1 MKKESKSTKDTGH
14 SFADYFK
21 RALNPLLVLL
31 LLSEQPMYV
40 YEMMREISKR
50 SDGRYTISLLYPVIQ
65 RLLSQGY
72 VCEGQKAISDDNR
85 VRQYYEITSDGIS
98 YLRQI
103 EAVYAEMSK
112 HRRWQRMME
121 DKIVRQYV
129 RAVSRKLICSKATRS
144 KLLNG
149 LKQELSAYS
158 ELSYNEL
165 CAKVGNPEQIAEQLL
180 ESVDETEIAVSKRKH
195 RFVITL
201 VIGILIVLLLLLAAY
216 YIHAQQVIRGDFY
229 FTRSNTESDGQL
241 ISDEMLEN

>member
-1 MKKESKSTKDTGH
+1 
-14 SFADYFK
+14 
-21 RALNPLLVLL
+21 
-31 LLSEQPMYV
+31 
-40 YEMMREISKR
+40 
-50 SDGRYTISLLYPVIQ
+50 
-65 RLLSQGY
+65 
-72 VCEGQKAISDDNR
+72 
-85 VRQYYEITSDGIS
+85 
-98 YLRQI
+98 
-103 EAVYAEMSK
+103 
-112 HRRWQRMME
+112 MME

-180 ESVDETEIAVSKRKH
+180 ESVDETESAVSKRKH

>member
-1 MKKESKSTKDTGH
+1 
-14 SFADYFK
+14 
-21 RALNPLLVLL
+21 
-31 LLSEQPMYV
+31 
-40 YEMMREISKR
+40 
-50 SDGRYTISLLYPVIQ
+50 
-65 RLLSQGY
+65 
-72 VCEGQKAISDDNR
+72 
-85 VRQYYEITSDGIS
+85 
-98 YLRQI
+98 
-103 EAVYAEMSK
+103 
-112 HRRWQRMME
+112 MME

-149 LKQELSAYS
+149 LKQELS

>member
-1 MKKESKSTKDTGH
+1 
-14 SFADYFK
+14 
-21 RALNPLLVLL
+21 
-31 LLSEQPMYV
+31 
-40 YEMMREISKR
+40 
-50 SDGRYTISLLYPVIQ
+50 
-65 RLLSQGY
+65 
-72 VCEGQKAISDDNR
+72 
-85 VRQYYEITSDGIS
+85 
-98 YLRQI
+98 
-103 EAVYAEMSK
+103 
-112 HRRWQRMME
+112 MME

-201 VIGILIVLLLLLAAY
+201 VIGILIVLLLLLAA
-216 YIHAQQVIRGDFY
+216 QQVIRGDFY

>member
-1 MKKESKSTKDTGH
+1 
-14 SFADYFK
+14 
-21 RALNPLLVLL
+21 
-31 LLSEQPMYV
+31 
-40 YEMMREISKR
+40 
-50 SDGRYTISLLYPVIQ
+50 
-65 RLLSQGY
+65 
-72 VCEGQKAISDDNR
+72 
-85 VRQYYEITSDGIS
+85 
-98 YLRQI
+98 
-103 EAVYAEMSK
+103 
-112 HRRWQRMME
+112 MME

-180 ESVDETEIAVSKRKH
+180 ESVEIAVSKRKH

>member
-1 MKKESKSTKDTGH
+1 MCV
-14 SFADYFK
+14 
-21 RALNPLLVLL
+21 N
-31 LLSEQPMYV
+31 MYV
-40 YEMMREISKR
+40 QF
-50 SDGRYTISLLYPVIQ
+50 P
-65 RLLSQGY
+65 
-72 VCEGQKAISDDNR
+72 AN
-85 VRQYYEITSDGIS
+85 
-98 YLRQI
+98 
-103 EAVYAEMSK
+103 
-112 HRRWQRMME
+112 
-121 DKIVRQYV
+121 
-129 RAVSRKLICSKATRS
+129 
-144 KLLNG
+144 
-149 LKQELSAYS
+149 S

>member
-1 MKKESKSTKDTGH
+1 
-14 SFADYFK
+14 
-21 RALNPLLVLL
+21 
-31 LLSEQPMYV
+31 
-40 YEMMREISKR
+40 
-50 SDGRYTISLLYPVIQ
+50 
-65 RLLSQGY
+65 
-72 VCEGQKAISDDNR
+72 
-85 VRQYYEITSDGIS
+85 
-98 YLRQI
+98 
-103 EAVYAEMSK
+103 
-112 HRRWQRMME
+112 MME

-195 RFVITL
+195 RFVIT
-201 VIGILIVLLLLLAAY
+201 AY

>member
-1 MKKESKSTKDTGH
+1 
-14 SFADYFK
+14 
-21 RALNPLLVLL
+21 
-31 LLSEQPMYV
+31 
-40 YEMMREISKR
+40 
-50 SDGRYTISLLYPVIQ
+50 
-65 RLLSQGY
+65 
-72 VCEGQKAISDDNR
+72 
-85 VRQYYEITSDGIS
+85 
-98 YLRQI
+98 
-103 EAVYAEMSK
+103 
-112 HRRWQRMME
+112 MME

-201 VIGILIVLLLLLAAY
+201 VLLLLLAAY

>member
-1 MKKESKSTKDTGH
+1 
-14 SFADYFK
+14 
-21 RALNPLLVLL
+21 
-31 LLSEQPMYV
+31 
-40 YEMMREISKR
+40 
-50 SDGRYTISLLYPVIQ
+50 
-65 RLLSQGY
+65 
-72 VCEGQKAISDDNR
+72 
-85 VRQYYEITSDGIS
+85 
-98 YLRQI
+98 
-103 EAVYAEMSK
+103 
-112 HRRWQRMME
+112 MME

-201 VIGILIVLLLLLAAY
+201 VIGILIVLLLLLA
-216 YIHAQQVIRGDFY
+216 VIRGDFY

>member
-50 SDGRYTISLLYPVIQ
+50 SDGRYTISLLYPVIH

-112 HRRWQRMME
+112 AIQQRMME

>member
-1 MKKESKSTKDTGH
+1 
-14 SFADYFK
+14 
-21 RALNPLLVLL
+21 
-31 LLSEQPMYV
+31 
-40 YEMMREISKR
+40 
-50 SDGRYTISLLYPVIQ
+50 
-65 RLLSQGY
+65 
-72 VCEGQKAISDDNR
+72 
-85 VRQYYEITSDGIS
+85 
-98 YLRQI
+98 
-103 EAVYAEMSK
+103 
-112 HRRWQRMME
+112 MME

-165 CAKVGNPEQIAEQLL
+165 CAKVGNPEQIA
-180 ESVDETEIAVSKRKH
+180 IAVSKRKH

>member
-1 MKKESKSTKDTGH
+1 
-14 SFADYFK
+14 
-21 RALNPLLVLL
+21 
-31 LLSEQPMYV
+31 
-40 YEMMREISKR
+40 
-50 SDGRYTISLLYPVIQ
+50 
-65 RLLSQGY
+65 
-72 VCEGQKAISDDNR
+72 
-85 VRQYYEITSDGIS
+85 
-98 YLRQI
+98 
-103 EAVYAEMSK
+103 
-112 HRRWQRMME
+112 MME

-216 YIHAQQVIRGDFY
+216 YIHDIHAQQVIRGDFY

>member
-1 MKKESKSTKDTGH
+1 
-14 SFADYFK
+14 
-21 RALNPLLVLL
+21 
-31 LLSEQPMYV
+31 
-40 YEMMREISKR
+40 
-50 SDGRYTISLLYPVIQ
+50 
-65 RLLSQGY
+65 
-72 VCEGQKAISDDNR
+72 
-85 VRQYYEITSDGIS
+85 
-98 YLRQI
+98 
-103 EAVYAEMSK
+103 
-112 HRRWQRMME
+112 MME

-216 YIHAQQVIRGDFY
+216 YIHAQQVIRGDF
-229 FTRSNTESDGQL
+229 
-241 ISDEMLEN
+241 

>member
-1 MKKESKSTKDTGH
+1 
-14 SFADYFK
+14 
-21 RALNPLLVLL
+21 
-31 LLSEQPMYV
+31 
-40 YEMMREISKR
+40 
-50 SDGRYTISLLYPVIQ
+50 
-65 RLLSQGY
+65 
-72 VCEGQKAISDDNR
+72 
-85 VRQYYEITSDGIS
+85 
-98 YLRQI
+98 
-103 EAVYAEMSK
+103 
-112 HRRWQRMME
+112 MME

-216 YIHAQQVIRGDFY
+216 YIHAQLTY
-229 FTRSNTESDGQL
+229 MHSKLYAE
-241 ISDEMLEN
+241 ISILLVLTQKATGNLFLMKC

>member
-103 EAVYAEMSK
+103 EAVYAEMSN
-112 HRRWQRMME
+112 RRWQRMME